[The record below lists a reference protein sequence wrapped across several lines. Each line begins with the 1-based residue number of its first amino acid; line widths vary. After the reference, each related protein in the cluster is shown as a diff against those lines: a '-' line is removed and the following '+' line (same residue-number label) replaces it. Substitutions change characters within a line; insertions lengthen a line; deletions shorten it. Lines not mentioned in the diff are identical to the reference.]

1 MNTEQLARET
11 WLKLEACMT
20 PQEEQDAI
28 RAAIEKDRGEMWNTV
43 DCQRREIERLRKLV
57 ESRAAHASEDLG
69 DDQESGL
76 PCECHGRISPHHGRT
91 PAGQRAKRHQ

>member
-28 RAAIEKDRGEMWNTV
+28 RAAIEKV
-43 DCQRREIERLRKLV
+43 DEQWRERFRKFEKIEEKFGPA
-57 ESRAAHASEDLG
+57 SQRAAHPSEV
-69 DDQESGL
+69 
-76 PCECHGRISPHHGRT
+76 
-91 PAGQRAKRHQ
+91 